1 MSRVGAVINAPVVPR
16 ASTLVIVVAAVAAAA
31 AFMADQPQAAT
42 VSLLVLIGII
52 VAVTAP
58 ALVIALP
65 LPLAYAYWR
74 IGPESFDMSVADASL
89 LAATVVALPYVPWR
103 DRRLQ
108 RVLWVVIAYELLL
121 VIPLAAHPTGPA
133 VFEWFHRALLVG
145 GSLLVGAALVR
156 LASLRFALRA
166 FVAASAAMAIIS
178 IVFTLT
184 HDLDPA
190 YPLGLQKNAAGNIL
204 AIAVLLGLVTP
215 QLLGLRRWMLV
226 LLEVVLIG
234 GLLSVQS
241 RGSMLAIIVCLCV
254 WALRR
259 RARRPSAALTIVL
272 LIVALAATVSLL
284 NEREYQRV
292 IADPNAAEFSPE
304 KVRQRY
310 YEAGLDLWRSEPFTG
325 GGLRYFNATDDHGG
339 EPHNLAILALAE
351 GGLFALGGVI
361 VLLGG
366 TYAVLAQV
374 RGPVAT
380 IARLAVLVRVLTGT
394 VDVFWVA
401 GRMTVPFVLVGAAI
415 ALEAE
420 RRRAEGAPQQAAHA

>member
-1 MSRVGAVINAPVVPR
+1 VSNTIVVPR
-16 ASTLVIVVAAVAAAA
+16 ASTLVFVVAAVIGAAALAVDRPEA
-31 AFMADQPQAAT
+31 AVVAALAL
-42 VSLLVLIGII
+42 VGLLAAL
-52 VAVTAP
+52 TAP
-58 ALVIALP
+58 ALVLSLP

-74 IGPESFDMSVADASL
+74 VGPESFDMSVADASL
-89 LAATVVALPYVPWR
+89 LAATIVALPYVPWR

-108 RVLWVVIAYELLL
+108 RVLWVVIAYELML
-121 VIPLAAHPTGPA
+121 VVPLAAHPTGPA
-133 VFEWFHRALLVG
+133 VFEWFHRAVLVG
-145 GSLLVGAALVR
+145 GSVLVGAALVR

-166 FVAASAAMAIIS
+166 FAAASAAVAIVS

-184 HDLDPA
+184 NDLDPA

-204 AIAVLLGLVTP
+204 AIAVLMGLVTP
-215 QLLGLRRWMLV
+215 QLLGLRRWLHV
-226 LLEVVLIG
+226 LLEAVLIG

-241 RGSMLAIIVCLCV
+241 RGSMLAIIVCLCL
-254 WALRR
+254 WALRGR
-259 RARRPSAALTIVL
+259 THRPSMAVTMVL
-272 LIVALAATVSLL
+272 LIAAFAATVSLV
-284 NEREYQRV
+284 NEREYERV
-292 IADPNAAEFSPE
+292 LTDPNAAEFSPDR
-304 KVRQRY
+304 VRRLG
-310 YEAGLDLWRSEPFTG
+310 YEAALDQWRSEPLTG
-325 GGLRYFNATDDHGG
+325 AGLRYFNTDDASGG

-351 GGLFALGGVI
+351 GGLFALAGVI

-366 TYAVLAQV
+366 TYAVLARV

-420 RRRAEGAPQQAAHA
+420 RSRDEAARLVPARA